1 MNEFCFT
8 SLFYKSVGVLH
19 PYAIEMSAV
28 DDCISS
34 NTVEKKPKL
43 DTLTPN
49 SLITGASNYCRSLP
63 LMPSQELLRK
73 VQAAKRKRERQW
85 EQNDLKKKKAEEEK
99 QEAAKTLE
107 MMRAAVAPPRE

>member
-8 SLFYKSVGVLH
+8 SLFYKSAGVLH
-19 PYAIEMSAV
+19 PYAIEMS
-28 DDCISS
+28 S
-34 NTVEKKPKL
+34 NTIEKKPKL

-85 EQNDLKKKKAEEEK
+85 EQTDLKKKKAEEEK